1 MNPGL
6 HGAQR
11 LEDSPDYSDASAQK
25 HPRVLACNH
34 CQQRKIKCN
43 RVFPCTNCT
52 KANVMCVPS
61 TPAPTRKRRTPNV
74 LLQERIKKVEA
85 LLEQYTSQDSPKQP
99 FDTPGLAQD
108 MSEVSARSSPG
119 YSAYTNQGLSGPG
132 KLVAQNG
139 AYKFHDSYIWGTI
152 HDNLVE
158 MRHIL
163 DQETSDDEVCK
174 SCDSPVPH
182 EDVDLLLSKTSALN
196 LADDVPLP
204 FQILRLWQVFLER
217 VNPVTKM
224 IHTPTTEQLI
234 ISAMTN
240 HSDVSNKSRA
250 LLFAIYLASVI
261 SLSDEEA
268 MTTLNLRK
276 DEAIQRFT
284 KGLKTALSKVNFL
297 RNYDMIV
304 LQALVLYLI
313 SLRGRSN
320 HDAVWVLSGV
330 VIRIANKM
338 GVHRDGDTLD
348 LTPFETEI
356 RRRVW
361 WQIIVLDSM
370 YAATSGM
377 RPTFLPTGS
386 NTRMPHNVNDTD
398 FSAESTVIKPKD
410 GPTEMAFVLV
420 LYEIIYFIREH
431 PMTDFEHLV
440 MGGRDIEP
448 GTPEY
453 LTYLDSLNK
462 MRTLADQLDAKIS
475 EVEKQLCDPLGNVL
489 QAVAQSIRSFIVSQ
503 GKAMATPIHETPE
516 WGTEVNNSRDNFYR
530 IWVIHNENEVAL
542 YETAQRGPFLYMF
555 KCLFHLDSLLF
566 LASQL
571 VDRSPVGSLPERTWR
586 LFDRFYYYHD
596 QLWNLNQRLTL
607 HLARL
612 LLKAWGAREKT
623 LQQIEVPVDEPAF
636 ISKLKLAVLQTEM
649 MWMSYKDQPAQTS
662 GGGFPKNH
670 LDAVQFGETLQDD
683 ILQGS
688 SSNGGWLSTENNQ
701 VMENQTPVL
710 PLFGFFNSTTAGW

>member
-1 MNPGL
+1 MFSGFKIRLTILMRPHRSIRAYWRAITANSARSNAIVSELIPVGQRDLRSVNASTDTQEKNP
-6 HGAQR
+6 
-11 LEDSPDYSDASAQK
+11 
-25 HPRVLACNH
+25 
-34 CQQRKIKCN
+34 KC
-43 RVFPCTNCT
+43 
-52 KANVMCVPS
+52 
-61 TPAPTRKRRTPNV
+61 PAPGED
-74 LLQERIKKVEA
+74 QE
-85 LLEQYTSQDSPKQP
+85 T
-99 FDTPGLAQD
+99 FDTAGLAQD
-108 MSEVSARSSPG
+108 MSEVSTRSSPAA
-119 YSAYTNQGLSGPG
+119 SSTYTSQGLAGPG
-132 KLVAQNG
+132 KLVVQNG
-139 AYKFHDSYIWGTI
+139 GYKFHDNYIWVTI

-182 EDVDLLLSKTSALN
+182 EDVDLLLSKTPALN
-196 LADDVPLP
+196 LADDIPLP
-204 FQILRLWQVFLER
+204 FQILRLWQIFLER

-224 IHTPTTEQLI
+224 LHTPTTEQLI

-240 HSDVSNKSRA
+240 HSDISNKSRA
-250 LLFAIYLASVI
+250 LLFAIYLLSVV

-276 DEAIQRFT
+276 DKAIQRFT

-297 RNYDMIV
+297 RNYDMEV

-377 RPTFLPTGS
+377 KPTFLPTGS
-386 NTRMPHNVNDTD
+386 NTRMPQNVNDTD
-398 FSAESTVIKPKD
+398 FSAESTVIKSRD
-410 GPTEMAFVLV
+410 GPTDMAFVLV
-420 LYEIIYFIREH
+420 LYEIIDFIREH
-431 PMTDFEHLV
+431 LSADFENLV
-440 MGGRDIEP
+440 FGGRDIEP

-453 LTYLDSLNK
+453 ITYVDSLNEL
-462 MRTLADQLDAKIS
+462 RTLADQLDARIG
-475 EVEKQLCDPLGNVL
+475 EVEKQYCDPSGNVL
-489 QAVAQSIRSFIVSQ
+489 RNMALNIRSFIVNQ
-503 GKAMATPIHETPE
+503 AKAMATPIHETPE

-530 IWVIHNENEVAL
+530 IWITHNENEIAL
-542 YETAQRGPFLYMF
+542 YETAERSPFLYMF
-555 KCLFHLDSLLF
+555 KCFFHLDSLLF

-571 VDRSPVGSLPERTWR
+571 VDRSPVGSLADRTWR
-586 LFDRFYYYHD
+586 LFDRFYYSHE
-596 QLWNLNQRLTL
+596 QLWNFNQRSTL

-612 LLKAWGAREKT
+612 LLKAWGTREKA
-623 LQQIEVPVDEPAF
+623 LQQIEVSVDEPPF

-649 MWMSYKDQPAQTS
+649 MWMGYKDQPAQIPGS
-662 GGGFPKNH
+662 GFPQHH
-670 LDAVQFGETLQDD
+670 LDPMQFGEALQDD
-683 ILQGS
+683 LLQDS
-688 SSNGGWLSTENNQ
+688 SSNGGWMATGNDQSIES
-701 VMENQTPVL
+701 QTPVL
-710 PLFGFFNSTTAGW
+710 PLFGFFNSTATSW